1 MFIPPPI
8 GAARPRNFDVV
19 RSLDDFQRELAHLS
33 QCASQLRP
41 DIAAISKDMAQPR
54 PALEDG
60 FHDRR
65 RAVTVLNVGGVD
77 DEADQ
82 QTEHVDDDIALA
94 SHDLL
99 AGVKTTYSAAFGGL
113 DRLAVND
120 AALGDASRPSLFRA
134 AITAQGYLIEDTVPQ
149 KLIDALAG
157 EKSGTIR
164 I

>member
-1 MFIPPPI
+1 
-8 GAARPRNFDVV
+8 
-19 RSLDDFQRELAHLS
+19 
-33 QCASQLRP
+33 
-41 DIAAISKDMAQPR
+41 MAQPR